1 MWRMS
6 RDVGQTVYMGWLR
19 ERSVEGYGPRRT
31 GRVPHFSPF
40 VTGLQMV
47 PVG

>member
-19 ERSVEGYGPRRT
+19 ERSVEAYGPRRP

>member
-6 RDVGQTVYMGWLR
+6 RDVGQTGDTGWFR
-19 ERSVEGYGPRRT
+19 ERSVEAYGPRRP
-31 GRVPHFSPF
+31 GGVPHFSPF

>member
-6 RDVGQTVYMGWLR
+6 RDVGQTVYTGWLR
-19 ERSVEGYGPRRT
+19 ERSVE
-31 GRVPHFSPF
+31 VPHFSPF
-40 VTGLQMV
+40 VTDLQMV